1 MSETKEGP
9 ISKNVAN
16 GGDEF
21 GDEPSG
27 GVLPPNEELEAAL
40 RDAIECIDARDGGA
54 VDAGKKAPP
63 TSGMSLDELARRKAA
78 VDEAKLREAQAA
90 EASAMHASLETE
102 LAASK
107 DRVLRLQADFDNFR
121 RRTLKE
127 REDLLNYGHENL
139 VKDLLTTVD
148 NLERAIE
155 HAQQNQDGNLEGLLQ
170 GVELVFRELLG
181 TLAKHGV
188 SRIEAQGRPF
198 DPEFH
203 EAIAQEPTDE
213 KPANTVLKVFQTGY
227 ALRNRVL
234 RPARVV
240 VAKAAEKTQ
249 SE

>member
-9 ISKNVAN
+9 ISEAEA
-16 GGDEF
+16 DAF

-27 GVLPPNEELEAAL
+27 GVLPPNPELEAAL
-40 RDAIECIDARDGGA
+40 RDAIECVDSR
-54 VDAGKKAPP
+54 DAGTKDSDKKAPP
-63 TSGMSLDELARRKAA
+63 TSGMSLEELARRKAA

-90 EASAMHASLETE
+90 EVAESQTALQAE

-107 DRVLRLQADFDNFR
+107 ERVLRLQADFDNFR

-155 HAQQNQDGNLEGLLQ
+155 HVQQNQDGGSEGLVQ
-170 GVELVFRELLG
+170 GVELVLRELLG

-188 SRIEAQGRPF
+188 SRIEAQGQPF

-203 EAIAQEPTDE
+203 EAIAQEVTDAV
-213 KPANTVLKVFQTGY
+213 PANAVLKVFQTGY
-227 ALRNRVL
+227 TLRNRVL

-240 VAKAAEKTQ
+240 VAKAAERP
-249 SE
+249 

>member
-1 MSETKEGP
+1 MSESKE
-9 ISKNVAN
+9 KNLT
-16 GGDEF
+16 DDIEEL

-40 RDAIECIDARDGGA
+40 RDAVECIEARDTNSA
-54 VDAGKKAPP
+54 DSGKKAPP

-78 VDEAKLREAQAA
+78 VDDAKLREAQAA
-90 EASAMHASLETE
+90 EGSAAQAALEAE

-107 DRVLRLQADFDNFR
+107 DRALRLQADFDNFR

-139 VKDLLTTVD
+139 VKDLLTAVD
-148 NLERAIE
+148 NLERALE
-155 HAQQNQDGNLEGLLQ
+155 HAQENRDENIEGLLQ
-170 GVELVFRELLG
+170 GVDLVLHEMLR

-188 SRIEAQGRPF
+188 NRIEAQDRPF

-203 EAIAQEPTDE
+203 EAIAQEPTDT
-213 KPANTVLKVFQTGY
+213 KPANTVVKVFQTGY
-227 ALRNRVL
+227 TLRNRVL

-240 VAKAAEKTQ
+240 VAKATE
-249 SE
+249 